1 MNVGSCHLAQVP
13 PADLNVP
20 ILAQLPPAQ
29 FSDALEPGWLEIVR
43 RSAWRVGRSGSRR
56 WNTRR
61 GTRMTL
67 RTSSENLI
75 FCELRK
81 STSEGLK

>member
-29 FSDALEPGWLEIVR
+29 FSDALEPGWLEKYD
-43 RSAWRVGRSGSRR
+43 AALGGWAAPAVGV
-56 WNTRR
+56 
-61 GTRMTL
+61 GTPAAAP
-67 RTSSENLI
+67 
-75 FCELRK
+75 
-81 STSEGLK
+81 G